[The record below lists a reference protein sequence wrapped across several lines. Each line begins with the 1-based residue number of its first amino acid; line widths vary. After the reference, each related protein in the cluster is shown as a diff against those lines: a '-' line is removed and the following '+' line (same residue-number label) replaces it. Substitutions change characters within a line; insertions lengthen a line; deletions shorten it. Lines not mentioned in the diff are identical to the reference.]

1 MNEKHKLLEL
11 VKAIKKE
18 PSNDKKWEILI
29 KWLDIFMTKLQG
41 SKRGNNKTSSK
52 GISFEILKDFSL
64 KLSQIFCENKIHA
77 GQWQI

>member
-29 KWLDIFMTKLQG
+29 KWLDIFMIKL
-41 SKRGNNKTSSK
+41 
-52 GISFEILKDFSL
+52 
-64 KLSQIFCENKIHA
+64 
-77 GQWQI
+77 

>member
-41 SKRGNNKTSSK
+41 SKRGNNKTVVRVSL
-52 GISFEILKDFSL
+52 LKYL
-64 KLSQIFCENKIHA
+64 KTLV
-77 GQWQI
+77 

>member
-41 SKRGNNKTSSK
+41 GQNQVIKKQVVRDPF
-52 GISFEILKDFSL
+52 GISPAKWFEI
-64 KLSQIFCENKIHA
+64 I
-77 GQWQI
+77 